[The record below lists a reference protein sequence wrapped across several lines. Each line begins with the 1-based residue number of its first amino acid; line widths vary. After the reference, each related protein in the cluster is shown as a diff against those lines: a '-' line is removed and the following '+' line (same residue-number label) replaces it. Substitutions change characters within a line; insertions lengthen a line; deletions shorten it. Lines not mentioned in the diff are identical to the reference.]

1 MKNVFE
7 ANTKYNNAMYFVALN
22 SCFSMLALFVLS
34 FYVKD
39 MPLWL
44 IISSGVLFFFVLYVF
59 VLELTRAPNQIRI
72 NTTSIVF
79 RFPMNRTKEYKLAD
93 IRYYA
98 TACWG
103 GRAGH
108 YHSVVMEF
116 ADGERIQ
123 IPSIKFEAYKEFLQY
138 LRNSDIEFF
147 AFIGQNNWRRK
158 NKALS
163 TKWVIPRYEKE
174 LEAEIGKNKGLLFLY
189 FLGACLFFMNA
200 FILYA
205 LIFIL

>member
-59 VLELTRAPNQIRI
+59 VLELTRAPIQIQL
-72 NTTSIVF
+72 NTVSIVF
-79 RFPMNRTKEYKLAD
+79 RFPMNRIKEYKLAD

-174 LEAEIGKNKGLLFLY
+174 LEDEIDRKNGLFYLYLAGVFLFV
-189 FLGACLFFMNA
+189 MNV
-200 FILYA
+200 FIFYT
-205 LIFIL
+205 LIFTL